1 MNKKSFFLF
10 PIITDYIDYIENIR
24 GLSNN
29 TTKSYERDLLKFSN
43 FVKSSGITNFQFIT
57 EDICS
62 GWIADLFQKNVSPRS
77 IQRHI
82 SSAKGFFSY
91 VKKNGLIDNSPFE
104 LIASPKAP
112 NYLPNV
118 LSPEDV
124 EQLLSFKPKNTQE
137 IRDIAIVELIYSSGL
152 RVSEVV
158 SSNTN
163 DFEENKDFLRVLG
176 KGSKTRLVPVGR
188 FAKAAIARWLLE
200 RNKLHTKDESLFV
213 NLRGGRISSRSIQER
228 IKKLALIQG
237 LPPVNPHMLRHSFAT
252 HLLESSGDLR
262 SIQELLGHSS
272 LSTTQI
278 YTRLDY
284 QHLIKVYEKSH
295 PRATKENAQ
304 N

>member
-104 LIASPKAP
+104 LISSPKSP

-158 SSNTN
+158 NSNTN

-188 FAKAAIARWLLE
+188 FAKAAIDKWLLE

-237 LPPVNPHMLRHSFAT
+237 LPPINPHMLRHSFAT

>member
-43 FVKSSGITNFQFIT
+43 FLQSTDITNFQFIT

-62 GWIADLFQKNVSPRS
+62 SWIADLFQKNVSPRS

-91 VKKNGLIDNSPFE
+91 VKKNGFIDNSPFE

-158 SSNTN
+158 NSNTN

>member
-104 LIASPKAP
+104 LISSPKSP

-158 SSNTN
+158 NSNTN